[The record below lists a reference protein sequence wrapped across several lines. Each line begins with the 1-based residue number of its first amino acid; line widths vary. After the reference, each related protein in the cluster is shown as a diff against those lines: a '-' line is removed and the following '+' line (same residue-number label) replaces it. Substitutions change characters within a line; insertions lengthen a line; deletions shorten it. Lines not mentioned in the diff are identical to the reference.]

1 MHSMRKTL
9 GTLIVVLTC
18 GAALAA
24 CSSSPSKKASGTT
37 TTSTTSVSGVTTTTA
52 ASVATTTTTTVAGAT
67 TTTSGADQNLPV
79 TDQVKSDLVAAYV
92 AHGGLP
98 AAQVGGTAPG
108 SVYYAFRP
116 ATQTYWA
123 IASFVP
129 SASADMNT
137 QVAMQDD
144 GCCGIFTQASGG
156 VWTFVATFEGGP
168 CPGQIPADLETLWNL
183 TPPGRCG

>member
-18 GAALAA
+18 GVALAA
-24 CSSSPSKKASGTT
+24 CSSSPSKSSSGKTT
-37 TTSTTSVSGVTTTTA
+37 TTVTAVGTTSSSPSSAVTTTTA
-52 ASVATTTTTTVAGAT
+52 ASAT

-79 TDQVKSDLVAAYV
+79 TAQIKSDLVAAYV
-92 AHGGLP
+92 AHSGLP
-98 AAQVGGTAPG
+98 ASQVGGTAPG
-108 SVYYAFRP
+108 TVYYAYRP

-129 SASADMNT
+129 SATADMNT

-156 VWTFVATFEGGP
+156 VWTFVAGFLGAP
-168 CPGQIPADLETLWNL
+168 CTGQIPADLETLWNL
-183 TPPGRCG
+183 TSPGDCG